1 MSIIVNM
8 QDPIAA
14 RGVRLAALA
23 GVVKM
28 AQIGMKTR
36 GVTPSKAA
44 KMLGYTGPANLA
56 KIAKW
61 IEDEQVMNAADR
73 VVIPPV
79 PFGE

>member
-1 MSIIVNM
+1 MTVNM
-8 QDPIAA
+8 QDPIAR
-14 RGVRLAALA
+14 RGVQLAALR

-56 KIAKW
+56 KILAW
-61 IEDEQVMNAADR
+61 VESEQALNKADFEAR
-73 VVIPPV
+73 Q
-79 PFGE
+79 G